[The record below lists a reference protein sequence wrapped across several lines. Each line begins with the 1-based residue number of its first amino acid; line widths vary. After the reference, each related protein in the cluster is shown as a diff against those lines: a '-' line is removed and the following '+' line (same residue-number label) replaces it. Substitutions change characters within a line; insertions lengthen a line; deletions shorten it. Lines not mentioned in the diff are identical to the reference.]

1 MKNLEKFK
9 QWLIDNGCDI
19 LPPTNQYEKLR
30 FKGVQVG
37 ILYTT
42 DRTSGKYAD
51 DAIKHFKSNKKW
63 DGGAIKTG
71 RWTGYQKE
79 KKQLIK
85 RDGTCCFY
93 CGLEMDDDI
102 TVEHLLDLKFGG
114 KNELSNMV
122 LAHSICNQTVRHSLL
137 VEKIK
142 IAIENRSKQSNN
154 H

>member
-1 MKNLEKFK
+1 MRDLEKFK

-19 LPPTNQYEKLR
+19 LPPTNQHEKLR
-30 FKGVQVG
+30 FKGSEVG
-37 ILYTT
+37 IIYTT
-42 DRTSGKYAD
+42 GRTSGKYTD
-51 DAIKHFKSNKKW
+51 DALKCFRSNKKW
-63 DGGAIKTG
+63 NGGAIKTG
-71 RWTGYQKE
+71 RWNGYQKE

-93 CGLEMDDDI
+93 CGLEMIDDI

-122 LAHSICNQTVRHSLL
+122 LAHSKCNQEVKNLML

-142 IAIENRSKQSNN
+142 LAISNRAKTE
-154 H
+154 